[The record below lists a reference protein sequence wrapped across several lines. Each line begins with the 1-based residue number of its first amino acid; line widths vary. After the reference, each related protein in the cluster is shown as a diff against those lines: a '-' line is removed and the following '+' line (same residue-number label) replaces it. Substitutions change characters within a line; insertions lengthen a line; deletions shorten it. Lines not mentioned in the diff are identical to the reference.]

1 MPGKIDAS
9 LDEKLQTVQWGE
21 YRIGELFD
29 SETGDFDIQK
39 KHINDSGEYVITSGL
54 TNNGVLGKSD
64 IRAKIFKS
72 NTITVDMF
80 GNVFFRPFKYK
91 IVTHA
96 RVFTL
101 ICKFQINLRQGLFL
115 VNSFKYLSLKFGYEN
130 MCSWAKIQDDIV
142 LLPTKD
148 GKIDFQFMETFVAE
162 LEARRIAELEAYLS
176 ITGLDN
182 YELTDDE
189 RQALEKINS
198 SSIEFVNL
206 PIIDVF
212 DIKNTKCILAKD
224 VRFVDDGTPYITAG
238 VGNNSVAGYVEYD
251 KKLID
256 KGNCVFIGGKTFVV
270 TYQAEDFYSNDSHNL
285 ALYNKKLDVIN
296 KMNQLY
302 LATCVR
308 KSLQH
313 KYSWG
318 DSVSNKKIIND
329 YITVPMHQGAI
340 DYHHMNLLI
349 SAVQKLVIKDVI
361 LYAKQK
367 ENLRKTIIK

>member
-54 TNNGVLGKSD
+54 TNNGVLGKSNV
-64 IRAKIFKS
+64 RAKIFKS

-148 GKIDFQFMETFVAE
+148 GNIDFQFMENFVAE

-206 PIIDVF
+206 PIVDVF

-224 VRFVDDGTPYITAG
+224 VRFVDEGTPYITAG
-238 VGNNSVAGYVEYD
+238 VGNNSVAGYVECD

-285 ALYNKKLDVIN
+285 ALYNKRLDLIN

-302 LATCVR
+302 FATCIR

-318 DSVSNKKIIND
+318 DSVSNKKIVND
-329 YITVPMHQGAI
+329 YITVPASHGVI
-340 DYHHMNLLI
+340 DYHHMEVLI
-349 SAVQKLVIKDVI
+349 SAVQKLVIKDVV
-361 LYAKQK
+361 LYAKSK
-367 ENLRKTIIK
+367 ESLTKRVIK